1 MKNVTWAVIVLVL
14 AAIFILEF
22 RYTLVVNSPI
32 VAKIDRITGDV
43 WIANS
48 GMWLKLKHPASEQCA
63 FRCAA
68 KNAVAPK
75 GEDKAVAE
83 KTK

>member
-1 MKNVTWAVIVLVL
+1 MKNIIWMVVALIL
-14 AAIFILEF
+14 AALFVLEF

-48 GMWLKLKHPASEQCA
+48 GMWLKVQHSVK
-63 FRCAA
+63 
-68 KNAVAPK
+68 
-75 GEDKAVAE
+75 DKAAAQGSPVPKPAAGASQG
-83 KTK
+83 KSK